1 MKPVRLFLYFL
12 AGLLALLVVAVG
24 VAFTSGFQTW
34 AARKAIAG
42 QPALHAS
49 VGRVSAG
56 LHQVEVTALRAEP
69 DGAVLTVPS
78 LIAQL
83 PLISAGL
90 SQKVTITKLV
100 AKGWTLDL
108 TKTQPPA
115 SSPAAPAPKKTA
127 AAGGLVSSANA
138 ADVAVA
144 ATAAAFH
151 GVFSQLQLPVDLSV
165 DGVELEGD
173 VLLPPTP
180 DAPAARAHVRLA
192 GGGLGAGRE
201 GRFTVDLAIAFS
213 GEKIPVNSLT
223 ARTTVLAAMD
233 TPRTFTRIE
242 SETTAAAKGEKFPGG
257 VNLVATLGATRAALL
272 ENYTAVLVLEGKE
285 VVAIR
290 AEFPRDANVLTGT
303 WKLNARGADLAPFAL
318 GRTLPE
324 IEAQGE
330 GKFSSD
336 AAFSEVHAS
345 GRLDATAARLGMIQP
360 ELAALGTVKLA
371 AEFDLSQH
379 GRALRVDRLTA
390 QFTGAAPVAQM
401 QALQPFEFNLE
412 TGELKVAEPAREL
425 LSLNLQAVP
434 LAWVQPF
441 VKTLTLTGGD
451 VRGELVA
458 TASNGGLALRAK
470 TPLSFTGVSIATA
483 DGPQVRAIDGSVNF
497 TADYTPQGWQA
508 EVTTLT
514 LASGGTT
521 LFSLN
526 GKAGQLAG
534 KDQLLK
540 ATGRWTANLAALL
553 LQPAA
558 AGKAGLVQGE
568 ASGDFTAAIG
578 ARQEIRAT
586 LALQRLAADPKLTKE
601 SLPTIAIDLRADIDA
616 AGKINFNAP
625 VLFERNGQ
633 KSDLALVGSAMSGPK
648 STVLDV
654 RVTSTLLV
662 LEDVQIL
669 GALAPGEPPAETPV
683 PPKSKPDEKPFWSG
697 FSGQFALAL
706 KKVIYAGKFEIN
718 DVGGTVVLE
727 EGALKFDGVKAG
739 FNGDSTLKFNGGVTF
754 APQVRD
760 PYALKAEFALA
771 NFDSAPLFRALDP
784 SRLPAVEGRF
794 NVISHLAGNGGNA
807 AQLMQRTRGDFELSS
822 KTGLFR
828 GLSADMAES
837 LKQAPSMLSAAVGS
851 VGTLLGLK
859 KEKIDD
865 ANEYLDKQGKV
876 VVEIADRLKEIA
888 YDQINVVA
896 ARDEALNIRLKEFSL
911 IAPEIRLRGRGEIS
925 YRESVPLL
933 AQPLDL
939 RIQLGARGRLENL
952 MNNVALLDK
961 GQDELGYTN
970 LIETIRLGGTL
981 ENIDKS
987 ALKKLLTEA
996 AVKKARSS
1004 LLDNLNGLLGR

>member
-180 DAPAARAHVRLA
+180 DAPAARAHVRLV

-345 GRLDATAARLGMIQP
+345 GRLDAKAARLGMIQP

-379 GRALRVDRLTA
+379 
-390 QFTGAAPVAQM
+390 
-401 QALQPFEFNLE
+401 
-412 TGELKVAEPAREL
+412 
-425 LSLNLQAVP
+425 
-434 LAWVQPF
+434 
-441 VKTLTLTGGD
+441 
-451 VRGELVA
+451 
-458 TASNGGLALRAK
+458 
-470 TPLSFTGVSIATA
+470 
-483 DGPQVRAIDGSVNF
+483 
-497 TADYTPQGWQA
+497 
-508 EVTTLT
+508 
-514 LASGGTT
+514 
-521 LFSLN
+521 
-526 GKAGQLAG
+526 
-534 KDQLLK
+534 
-540 ATGRWTANLAALL
+540 
-553 LQPAA
+553 
-558 AGKAGLVQGE
+558 
-568 ASGDFTAAIG
+568 
-578 ARQEIRAT
+578 
-586 LALQRLAADPKLTKE
+586 
-601 SLPTIAIDLRADIDA
+601 
-616 AGKINFNAP
+616 
-625 VLFERNGQ
+625 
-633 KSDLALVGSAMSGPK
+633 
-648 STVLDV
+648 
-654 RVTSTLLV
+654 
-662 LEDVQIL
+662 
-669 GALAPGEPPAETPV
+669 
-683 PPKSKPDEKPFWSG
+683 
-697 FSGQFALAL
+697 
-706 KKVIYAGKFEIN
+706 
-718 DVGGTVVLE
+718 
-727 EGALKFDGVKAG
+727 
-739 FNGDSTLKFNGGVTF
+739 
-754 APQVRD
+754 
-760 PYALKAEFALA
+760 
-771 NFDSAPLFRALDP
+771 
-784 SRLPAVEGRF
+784 
-794 NVISHLAGNGGNA
+794 
-807 AQLMQRTRGDFELSS
+807 
-822 KTGLFR
+822 
-828 GLSADMAES
+828 
-837 LKQAPSMLSAAVGS
+837 
-851 VGTLLGLK
+851 
-859 KEKIDD
+859 
-865 ANEYLDKQGKV
+865 
-876 VVEIADRLKEIA
+876 
-888 YDQINVVA
+888 
-896 ARDEALNIRLKEFSL
+896 
-911 IAPEIRLRGRGEIS
+911 
-925 YRESVPLL
+925 
-933 AQPLDL
+933 
-939 RIQLGARGRLENL
+939 
-952 MNNVALLDK
+952 
-961 GQDELGYTN
+961 
-970 LIETIRLGGTL
+970 
-981 ENIDKS
+981 
-987 ALKKLLTEA
+987 
-996 AVKKARSS
+996 
-1004 LLDNLNGLLGR
+1004 